1 MGYELKITEEP
12 TYLHF
17 IVTGQNSKDTIARY
31 VNEINR
37 ECTARNCFRILIE
50 ERLDGPR
57 LSIMDLFELIQ
68 DVTNRAL
75 GIYKA
80 IAYVDVNAVG
90 NSMKFAEDACVNRAL
105 PIAIFSTV
113 SEAEEWL
120 ASKKSGGTE

>member
-1 MGYELKITEEP
+1 MGYELKITEKP

-31 VNEINR
+31 VNEING

-105 PIAIFSTV
+105 PLAIFSTV

-120 ASKKSGGTE
+120 GSKKGGGTE